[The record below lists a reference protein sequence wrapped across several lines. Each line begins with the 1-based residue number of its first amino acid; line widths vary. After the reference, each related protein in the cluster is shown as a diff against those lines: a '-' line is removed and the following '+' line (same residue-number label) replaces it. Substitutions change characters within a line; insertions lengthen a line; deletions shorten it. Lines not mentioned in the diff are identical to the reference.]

1 MSKIPSKRTVISPP
15 KIVLRPR
22 RITTTTQLVNYNARK
37 SLNNPS
43 LKIGDRVITNEK
55 SGTVAFI
62 GQTKFAD
69 GLIKI
74 FIFLF
79 NKFFIL

>member
-1 MSKIPSKRTVISPP
+1 MSKIPSKRPVISPP
-15 KIVLRPR
+15 KVVLRPR
-22 RITTTTQLVNYNARK
+22 RITTTTQPVNFNARK

-43 LKIGDRVITNEK
+43 LKIGDRIITNEK
-55 SGTVAFI
+55 SGTIAFI

-69 GLIKI
+69 GLVQI

-79 NKFFIL
+79 NEFLFL